1 MNKILVT
8 PRSISANGHPALAKL
23 QVAGYEVL
31 FCSPG
36 VQPGEQD
43 LLAALPGCVGM
54 LAGVEPISATVLES
68 AGRLKAISRNGV
80 GVNSIDLDAAARLNI
95 KVFNTPGANARGV
108 AELTWGLLLA
118 MVRAIPF
125 GDAAF
130 KAQTWKRKKGIELAD
145 KTLGLIGCGS
155 IGKLVA
161 GYALAFGMKV
171 LAFDPYRDESFNPS
185 EAFDYVDSIN
195 DILTQSDVISLH
207 CPPARDE
214 SPLIDASA
222 IAAMKKGV
230 FLVNT
235 ARAELLDEKAV
246 RDALDSEQI
255 AALGLDVFSPE
266 PPDDW
271 TLAAHPRVVAT
282 AHVGGFTNESVDRAV
297 EMAVDNLLAYLD
309 AHGETS

>member
-23 QVAGYEVL
+23 QTAGYEVV
-31 FCSPG
+31 FCAPG
-36 VQPGEQD
+36 VQPSEQD

-54 LAGVEPISATVLES
+54 LAGVEPITATVLEA

-80 GVNSIDLDAAARLNI
+80 GVNSIDLDAAARRNI
-95 KVFNTPGANARGV
+95 KILNTPGANARGV

-161 GYALAFGMKV
+161 GYGLAFGMKV
-171 LAFDPYRDESFNPS
+171 LAFDPYKDESFKPS
-185 EAFDYVDSIN
+185 EAFGYVASIN
-195 DILTQSDVISLH
+195 DLLTQSDVISLH
-207 CPPARDE
+207 CPPAKDGTL
-214 SPLIDASA
+214 LIDAPA
-222 IAAMKKGV
+222 LAAMKKGV
-230 FLVNT
+230 YLVNT
-235 ARAELLDEKAV
+235 ARTELLDEKAV
-246 RDALDSEQI
+246 CDALDSEQI

-271 TLAAHPRVVAT
+271 TLASHPRVVAT
-282 AHVGGFTNESVDRAV
+282 AHVGGFTHESVDRAV

-309 AHGETS
+309 ADGETL